1 MPFLLYLTH
10 MVRGTMKHSIVRFK
24 LQLLSDISASQEKK
38 ETKTTVTANFTDTII
53 TRQYWTSKG

>member
-1 MPFLLYLTH
+1 
-10 MVRGTMKHSIVRFK
+10 MVRGTMKHSTVHFI
-24 LQLLSDISASQEKK
+24 LQLLSNISASQEKK